1 MMTVYCRSGDC
12 LVARPAAGLAGLP
25 AGALWLDLDQPTHE
39 EDRLVEAWL
48 GISVPTRE
56 DMGEI
61 EESSRFYKE
70 GDAQYLTMPVLHGSD
85 DGVPG
90 IAPVTFVLKPPVL
103 VTVRYTQP
111 RSLALYLSRAT
122 KAGTAQVPETADGV
136 TVLLGLLEAITDRM
150 ADILE
155 NVSMEFDKASIAI
168 FRRPKASRPM
178 TTQEFRE
185 LLTRIGAE
193 GTFLGKVRESLSGL
207 DRLLLYLDV
216 VRNPKSTSKELASR
230 IKSIE
235 RDTRSL
241 ESYVDFLSNKSTFLL
256 DTVVGLVSI
265 EQNAIIKIF
274 SVAAVGFMPPTLVAS
289 IYGMNF
295 HDMPELSWS
304 WGYPTAILAMI
315 ASAAIP
321 LWLFRRKGWL

>member
-12 LVARPAAGLAGLP
+12 LVAKPGSALEALP
-25 AGALWLDLDQPTHE
+25 KDALWVDLEQPTLE

-70 GDAQYLTMPVLHGSD
+70 NEAQYLTMPVLHGSD
-85 DGVPG
+85 DGVPN
-90 IAPVTFVLKPPVL
+90 IAPITFVLTPPVL
-103 VTVRYTQP
+103 VTVRYTRP
-111 RSLALYLSRAT
+111 KSLALYLSRAT
-122 KAGTAQVPETADGV
+122 RPGTAQLTANSDGL

-155 NVSMEFDKASIAI
+155 SVSLEFDKASATI
-168 FRRPKASRPM
+168 FRRPKANRPM
-178 TTQEFRE
+178 TTNEFRAV
-185 LLTRIGAE
+185 LTRIGEE

-216 VRNPKSTSKELASR
+216 VRNPKSAPKEVTAR

-241 ESYVDFLSNKSTFLL
+241 EGYVDFLSNKSTFLL
-256 DTVVGLVSI
+256 DTVVGMVSI

-295 HDMPELSWS
+295 EHMPELAWP
-304 WGYPTAILAMI
+304 WGYPAAILAMI